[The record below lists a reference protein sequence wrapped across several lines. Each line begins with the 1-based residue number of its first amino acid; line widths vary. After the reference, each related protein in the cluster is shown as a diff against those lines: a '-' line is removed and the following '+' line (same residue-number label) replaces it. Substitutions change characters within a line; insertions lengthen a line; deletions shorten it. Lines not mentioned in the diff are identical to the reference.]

1 VFKGL
6 INDVK
11 AAAASFVGTYLV
23 RASVAVPFLVALGLA
38 TGAVGLELSERFG
51 ARAALWLLAG
61 GFCAVGLLAAL
72 AVTMK
77 EQQQE
82 MQAAEEQQTGDA
94 GIGEM
99 TSAAASQA
107 ATQLP
112 AALLGALMQSPS
124 LAGLSSGL
132 SGLPVGRTIN
142 RHMPLILLLL
152 MVALLFWPAEP
163 AEEGSEQEGEP
174 TEPMPE
180 GAGAAPQDGQLPEAA

>member
-6 INDVK
+6 INDAK
-11 AAAASFVGTYLV
+11 AAAASFVGAYLV

-38 TGAVGLELSERFG
+38 TAAIGLELSNRFG
-51 ARAALWLLAG
+51 ARIALWLLAG
-61 GFCAVGLLAAL
+61 AFCAIGLLAAL
-72 AVTMK
+72 AVTIK

-82 MQAAEEQQTGDA
+82 MEAAEEQQSSDA

-99 TSAAASQA
+99 TSAAATQA

-124 LAGLSSGL
+124 LSGL
-132 SGLPVGRTIN
+132 AVGRTIN

-152 MVALLFWPAEP
+152 MVALLFWPAEQTE
-163 AEEGSEQEGEP
+163 EEGSDREGES
-174 TEPMPE
+174 
-180 GAGAAPQDGQLPEAA
+180 GAPKPDAKPDAPEAASQEGKMREAA